1 MTHHPRQIR
10 RYALS
15 RCAPKRAHN
24 ARRDEPAR
32 VAPNAGWVAPLTLAD
47 ALRCCLPLARPIT
60 GLALSPAYRRFGD
73 LGDADAQV
81 LGDAQAPSRL
91 ESPTMKSQV
100 TELNRWRNRDPQIL
114 DVEGRAHP
122 KSPTAVATNPAC
134 DQHTL
139 DRTDASQWRASAR
152 ALSLRVGRPRTS
164 ICRGTRISRPLK

>member
-73 LGDADAQV
+73 LGDADAPV

-122 KSPTAVATNPAC
+122 KSPTGRRDEP
-134 DQHTL
+134 
-139 DRTDASQWRASAR
+139 
-152 ALSLRVGRPRTS
+152 RV
-164 ICRGTRISRPLK
+164 